1 MVDYMDEQIQRVF
14 DSLKEIGEYDNT
26 MILFFSDNGANGAQW
41 QTAYPGQTE
50 EFVSSFDND
59 LDNRGLPGS
68 FVDTGPGWAQ
78 ASSSPTRMFKGFP
91 AEGGIRSPF
100 VVKLPGTMAN
110 AGTMSHAFV
119 HVRDLMPSILELAGV
134 GHPQE
139 FEGREVLPIQGRS
152 VLDLLTGEAE
162 MPYPEASRV
171 GYELFGLK
179 AYFDGDWKI
188 LWMPPPF
195 GSGEWE
201 LYHLADDPGEMNDVG
216 GVHQERLEEM
226 VAMWEQ
232 YKIDNEV
239 LDISLDLAEK
249 VQ

>member
-1 MVDYMDEQIQRVF
+1 MV
-14 DSLKEIGEYDNT
+14 
-26 MILFFSDNGANGAQW
+26 
-41 QTAYPGQTE
+41 
-50 EFVSSFDND
+50 
-59 LDNRGLPGS
+59 
-68 FVDTGPGWAQ
+68 
-78 ASSSPTRMFKGFP
+78 
-91 AEGGIRSPF
+91 
-100 VVKLPGTMAN
+100 N

-119 HVRDLMPSILELAGV
+119 HVRDSMPTILDLAGV
-134 GHPQE
+134 AHAEE
-139 FEGREVLPIQGRS
+139 FGGRAVLPLQGRS
-152 VLDLLTGEAE
+152 VLDLLAGRAE
-162 MPYPEASRV
+162 VPYPEASRV

-201 LYHLADDPGEMNDVG
+201 LYNLEDDPAEMNNL
-216 GVHQERLEEM
+216 GVRHPERLEQM

-232 YKIDNEV
+232 YKTDNEV